1 MTNNYKSKPMSAKH
15 SVCSKNTPSSPLD
28 PTPRRPVAPRP
39 RRAGWLRSGFD
50 CAAFRAEFA
59 RRRRMTVY
67 ERILEDAERI
77 RAAHHE
83 RMAAAV
89 RDHARRHPYL
99 FRNKWGRFDRR
110 RVEARARPD
119 WWMDARLW
127 QSGAPRLTSLAPTN
141 GVRLHGRLQAQ
152 TEEQACLNLRELLAP
167 PPDETQPSDDDIFM
181 AILRV
186 VLHEARDEEC

>member
-1 MTNNYKSKPMSAKH
+1 MH
-15 SVCSKNTPSSPLD
+15 SVCSKNTPPPHPGTNSA
-28 PTPRRPVAPRP
+28 TPR
-39 RRAGWLRSGFD
+39 GWLASGFD
-50 CAAFRAEFA
+50 YATFRAEFA
-59 RRRRMTVY
+59 RLHAMSQY
-67 ERILEDAERI
+67 ERINARADRA

-89 RDHARRHPYL
+89 RDHTRRHPHL
-99 FRNKWGRFDRR
+99 FRNKWGRPDRR
-110 RVEARARPD
+110 RIDARARPD

-127 QSGAPRLTSLAPTN
+127 QSGAPRLTSLVPTN